1 VVGVNR
7 LLTVLVVLAFLI
19 QPSVAISDINVKFVS
34 YVKDL
39 GKYIEKS
46 PVYAKGDEVKVYV
59 EAKDVNHF
67 RAYAVDFVFVIYDPK
82 GYPVAGAVVEK
93 RGSGW
98 EDEVYATYS
107 FKVPDDWI
115 SGKYKLEVYAFDVLN
130 SSATY
135 EEYKSFRDKLI
146 EKGEASIDVKTKSRK
161 DVDYIK
167 KTLNFWV
174 RDRVDSRIY
183 IFDSG
188 LKAVELP
195 VGMNNSLVFT
205 VLNAGEKPANF
216 YVWLYID
223 GKKFDKKK
231 VELDPGKYERVEF
244 EVPQL
249 EVGEH
254 RLEVVADW
262 DNVVYSKIL
271 PIYLPPVMFAKPVL
285 VSKLGKGYIV
295 LSENDYVLGSAGAS
309 GDDSSKPK
317 FPESEYDL
325 NRDDAAKVIT
335 NVLAYTWRNV
345 NGSGDIDVGLYIKSD
360 ERAEEVLPK
369 LLEYVNKISKAPV
382 KYRGVVDRDELK
394 GIDVLFYVSDNPDPS
409 ELEDFVRNGGILI
422 LDATTYWFDDSSLVS
437 KYNLKEVGEIYKS
450 FFDFSSVNKTV
461 SIKLVTE
468 LKLPPELKYSNL
480 TISDFLVMVGEPV
493 KISFDVKNEG
503 GPGKA
508 PVVVYV
514 DDEEVYN
521 RTLEFYPNE
530 VKHIEITYV
539 PQKEGAYK
547 VTLDGSKVSKVF
559 FAKELKKGNVTKAET
574 PVPERKERKNAGLV
588 AALIGLLALLVGL
601 RIYLRR

>member
-1 VVGVNR
+1 MVGVNR

-559 FAKELKKGNVTKAET
+559 FAKELKKENVTKAET